1 MVFFEKLSQ
10 WWNILCEKLKPT
22 LSKLGAACQKVSQFL
37 QKAWVYIV
45 KLRKVIL
52 AVPVAWGAVVLAL
65 RNLSQ
70 LPELVGLDL
79 QADGSFAIQT
89 GRLPAVLAPLLVTAV
104 CLLLMFCSKR
114 TLTPWLVSVFSLAL
128 PVIILVIN
136 VFPA

>member
-1 MVFFEKLSQ
+1 MGFFEKLSQ
-10 WWNILCEKLKPT
+10 LWDKLCDKMKPT
-22 LSKLGAACQKVSQFL
+22 FQIVGDVASDAGIWIRRV
-37 QKAWVYIV
+37 WVYIV

-52 AVPVAWGAVVLAL
+52 AAPVAWAAILLAL

-70 LPELVGLDL
+70 LPELVGLNL
-79 QADGSFAIQT
+79 QADGSFAIQM

-114 TLTPWLVSVFSLAL
+114 TLTPWLVSVFSLSL

-136 VFPA
+136 IFPA

>member
-22 LSKLGAACQKVSQFL
+22 LNKLGSAGKKVGIFL
-37 QKAWVYIV
+37 RKAWVYIV
-45 KLRKVIL
+45 KLRKIIL
-52 AVPVAWGAVVLAL
+52 AVPVAWTAIVLAL

-79 QADGSFAIQT
+79 QADGSFAVQM

-128 PVIILVIN
+128 PVIILIIN